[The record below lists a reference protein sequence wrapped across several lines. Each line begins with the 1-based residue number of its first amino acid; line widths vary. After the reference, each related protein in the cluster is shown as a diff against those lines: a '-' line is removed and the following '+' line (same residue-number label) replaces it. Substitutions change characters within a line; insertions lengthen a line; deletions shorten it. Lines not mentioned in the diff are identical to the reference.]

1 MIFMTDQSTK
11 TRLIQAAADLFR
23 LRGFHGVGV
32 SEILERAEAPK
43 GSLYHHFPNGK
54 SDLAIAAAGWAS
66 DGMVRIIDDAFR
78 DAGTYE
84 DGATTLCHKLAKFF
98 DLSGGWD
105 GCPVSSILLDGPEN
119 DAFRASVAQ
128 AYETW
133 VARVAAHGERLGL
146 APEAAR
152 FRAET
157 LLIAIQ
163 GAWTLARARKSS
175 DVLREIPRRILG

>member
-1 MIFMTDQSTK
+1 MTDHSTK
-11 TRLIQAAADLFR
+11 SRLILAAAELFR
-23 LRGFHGVGV
+23 MRGYHGVGV
-32 SEILERAEAPK
+32 TEILERAKAPK

-54 SDLAIAAAGWAS
+54 ADLAIVAAEWAS
-66 DGMVRIIDDAFR
+66 DGMVGIIDEAFR
-78 DAGTYE
+78 EAPTYA

-119 DAFRASVAQ
+119 DAFRAQVARS
-128 AYETW
+128 YETW
-133 VARVAAHGERLGL
+133 VARVAQHGTRLGL
-146 APEAAR
+146 APEEAR

-175 DVLREIPRRILG
+175 DVLRGIPARILA

>member
-1 MIFMTDQSTK
+1 MMDHSTK
-11 TRLIQAAADLFR
+11 TRLIRAAADLFR
-23 LRGFHGVGV
+23 IRGFHGVGV

-54 SDLAIAAAGWAS
+54 TDLAIAAAEWAS
-66 DGMVRIIDDAFR
+66 DGMVGIIDDAFR
-78 DAGTYE
+78 DAGSYAE
-84 DGATTLCHKLAKFF
+84 GATTLCYKLAKFF

-119 DAFRASVAQ
+119 DAFRAQVAR
-128 AYETW
+128 AYDTW
-133 VARVAAHGERLGL
+133 CARVAEHGERLGL
-146 APEAAR
+146 SPEEAR
-152 FRAET
+152 FSGET

-175 DVLREIPRRILG
+175 DVLREIPKRVLV

>member
-1 MIFMTDQSTK
+1 MMDHSTK
-11 TRLIQAAADLFR
+11 SRLILAAADLFR
-23 LRGFHGVGV
+23 VRGYHGVGV
-32 SEILERAEAPK
+32 TEILEQAEAPK
-43 GSLYHHFPNGK
+43 GSLYHHFPKGK
-54 SDLAIAAAGWAS
+54 ADLAIAAAEWAS
-66 DGMVRIIDDAFR
+66 AGMVRIIDDAFR
-78 DAGTYE
+78 DAGTYA

-119 DAFRASVAQ
+119 DAFRAQVAH

-133 VARVAAHGERLGL
+133 VERVAHHGTRLGI
-146 APEAAR
+146 PEDDAL

-175 DVLREIPRRILG
+175 DVLREIPARILA